1 MKKIIVILLFVF
13 GFIGCSQH
21 QQNGSIDEEFLVKL
35 GENPY
40 NSNLYL
46 VIPVHIDDSVH
57 DALITISRLYH
68 ESYDANFKAHISF
81 QEFLLL
87 IYKREFRISALDIN
101 PKFFYPQNESVVE
114 NEYNEH
120 GLCWML
126 EKYFEKVENESYRHR
141 NVLDEY
147 ETYNIL
153 RICFRNEFFI
163 FFDSYEG
170 YYYVEKFQID

>member
-87 IYKREFRISALDIN
+87 IYNRKFIISASDIN
-101 PKFFYPQNESVVE
+101 PVFYYTVNESVVG
-114 NEYNEH
+114 NEFNEH
-120 GLCWML
+120 GLSWIL
-126 EKYFEKVENESYRHR
+126 ENYFEKTENKSYRLSNDLDENEIY
-141 NVLDEY
+141 Y
-147 ETYNIL
+147 II
-153 RICFRNEFFI
+153 RIFFNQHFFI
-163 FFDSYEG
+163 SFDCYEG
-170 YYYVEKFQID
+170 FYYFWQL